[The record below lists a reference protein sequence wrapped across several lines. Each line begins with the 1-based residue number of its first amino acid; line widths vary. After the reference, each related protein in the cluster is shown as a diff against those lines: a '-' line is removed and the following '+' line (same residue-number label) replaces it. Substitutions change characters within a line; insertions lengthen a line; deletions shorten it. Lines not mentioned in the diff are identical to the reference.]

1 VVSAIDF
8 FFFLQKFI
16 RYCTYWYVKFKKA
29 VKCMDARERLI
40 ESTQALLWERGYVGT
55 SPKAIQQR
63 AGVGQGS
70 MYHHFKG
77 KPDLALAAIE
87 RCAEQIKA
95 FADKSLAGSGSA
107 YERIEAFLMQ
117 ERKVLQGCQL
127 GRLTQDPEI
136 VANPDLHRPVDQT
149 FEWLRQ
155 RLVEVIGQGKE
166 DGEFSSHLHVED
178 TAAAIAGILQGGYVL
193 AKAAGSDEPY
203 YSAVRGMLAMLKP
216 QNGGSSTST
225 GPPANP

>member
-1 VVSAIDF
+1 MI
-8 FFFLQKFI
+8 
-16 RYCTYWYVKFKKA
+16 
-29 VKCMDARERLI
+29 CMDARERLI
-40 ESTQALLWERGYVGT
+40 KSAQALLWERGYVGT

-70 MYHHFKG
+70 MYHHFSG
-77 KPDLALAAIE
+77 KSDLALAAIE
-87 RCAEQIKA
+87 RCAEQIRS
-95 FADKSLAGSGSA
+95 FAEDKLTGPGTA

-149 FEWLRQ
+149 FDWLRH
-155 RLVEVIGQGKE
+155 RLAEVIVQGKAS
-166 DGEFSSHLHVED
+166 GEFEPHLQVED
-178 TAAAIAGILQGGYVL
+178 TAAAIAGIVQGAYVL
-193 AKAAGSDEPY
+193 AKAAGTDEPY

-216 QNGGSSTST
+216 RREAGV
-225 GPPANP
+225 